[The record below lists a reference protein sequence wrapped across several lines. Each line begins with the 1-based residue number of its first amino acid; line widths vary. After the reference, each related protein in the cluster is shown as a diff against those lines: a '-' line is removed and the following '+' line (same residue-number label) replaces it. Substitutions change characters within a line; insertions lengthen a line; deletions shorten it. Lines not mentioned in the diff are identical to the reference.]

1 MRNLLNDPV
10 GLLSMK
16 RMLIPFGIFILG
28 LSLVIYS
35 VIRGETELYL
45 FLIFPVFR
53 GSGLYMLFGAVL
65 MISAFILAFIIPL
78 RSYSQK
84 VDRDT
89 YTREASRGK
98 DTEFGGVIFIGP
110 IPIIFGKDKKMS
122 KTMLF
127 LGLAIALI
135 LFVLYVLIFLNI

>member
-1 MRNLLNDPV
+1 
-10 GLLSMK
+10 MK
-16 RMLIPFGIFILG
+16 RMIIPFVIFILG

-35 VIRGETELYL
+35 VVKGETDLYL
-45 FLIFPVFR
+45 FLIFPVFV
-53 GSGLYMLFGAVL
+53 GGGWYMLLGALL

-78 RSYSQK
+78 HSYSQK
-84 VDRDT
+84 ADRDT
-89 YTREASRGK
+89 YTRHTSTKK

-127 LGLAIALI
+127 VGLAIALI
-135 LFVLYVLIFLNI
+135 LFVLYVLIFLNV